1 MLNSTQRFSSRV
13 GNYAKYRP
21 HYPAAVLEPLRNE
34 CQLFPSSWIAD
45 IGSGTGCLTQLFL
58 ENGNRVFAVEPNC
71 EMREAGE
78 SLLGHYPE
86 LRSIDGTAEATAL
99 EDRVVDFVVTGQAFH
114 WFDRSAARAEFLRI
128 LKPGGWV
135 MIVWNEREMTTSPF
149 LIAYEQLLKE
159 FSPEYT
165 AVDHKKAYKY
175 SLSEFYGPC
184 GYETRMFPYRQRA
197 NLQGVRGR
205 LLSSSY
211 TPETGHPNHEPMM
224 REISRIFQTH
234 QIDGRVEFEY
244 TTRMYYGR
252 LS

>member
-13 GNYAKYRP
+13 DNYAKYRP
-21 HYPAAVLEPLRNE
+21 HYPPAVLDPLRNE
-34 CQLFPSSWIAD
+34 CQLTPFSWVAD
-45 IGSGTGCLTQLFL
+45 IGSGTGCLTELFL

-71 EMREAGE
+71 EMRKAGE
-78 SLLGHYPE
+78 NLLGHYPE
-86 LRSIDGTAEATAL
+86 MRSVDGTAEATTL
-99 EDRVVDFVVTGQAFH
+99 ETQIFDFVVTGQAFH

-128 LKPGGWV
+128 LKPGGRV

-159 FSPEYT
+159 FAPEYT
-165 AVDHKKAYKY
+165 AVDHKRAYKY
-175 SLSEFYGPC
+175 SLSEFYGPH
-184 GYETRMFPYRQRA
+184 GHMTRIFTYRQKA
-197 NLQGVRGR
+197 NLQGVQGR

-211 TPETGHPNHEPMM
+211 TPEEGHPNHEPMM
-224 REISRIFQTH
+224 RAISRIFQRH